1 MLNKSNGYGVKAR
14 EPSLSF
20 VRIYI
25 YIYRF
30 NGSHSGICRDSGWAV
45 GFQNFSKQENAVI
58 IPIQNPAKKIRQLY

>member
-25 YIYRF
+25 YIGLMAPILAY
-30 NGSHSGICRDSGWAV
+30 
-45 GFQNFSKQENAVI
+45 AVI
-58 IPIQNPAKKIRQLY
+58 LDEQSDFKILVNKKMQL

>member
-25 YIYRF
+25 YIYI
-30 NGSHSGICRDSGWAV
+30 GLMAPILAY
-45 GFQNFSKQENAVI
+45 AVI
-58 IPIQNPAKKIRQLY
+58 LDEQSDFKILVNKKMQL